1 MKNTLRRGFCSEV
14 WKKWIDNTYTRIIII
29 IIIMIMI
36 IIIIIITN
44 ILESSGTIIIADL
57 LKKFHFSTKLLTMS
71 STETVF
77 QIVIIKGG
85 LPAEKL

>member
-29 IIIMIMI
+29 IIIIMI